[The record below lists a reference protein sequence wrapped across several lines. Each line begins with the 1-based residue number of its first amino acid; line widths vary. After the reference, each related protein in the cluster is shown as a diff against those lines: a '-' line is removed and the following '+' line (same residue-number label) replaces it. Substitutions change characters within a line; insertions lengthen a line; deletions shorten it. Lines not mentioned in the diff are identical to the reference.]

1 MKGKV
6 QEHSLFSHGSDK
18 KDRHWNKNDK
28 SKRNWKGEKN
38 KGNGN
43 FSISLDEYNDDH
55 DQDDSSNRRK

>member
-18 KDRHWNKNDK
+18 KDHHWNKNDK
-28 SKRNWKGEKN
+28 SKRYWKSEKN

-43 FSISLDEYNDDH
+43 SSISLDEYNDDH
-55 DQDDSSNRRK
+55 D